1 MRSTSYVPARPRYGL
16 MDIVGLLFREL
27 LLMIVIFLVVFAI
40 GAAAVLTLKK
50 TYTARASLNAGV
62 GQEYVY
68 QPRVGIQQG
77 QGSAAPSLGEVAQA
91 EAAILNSREVRLR
104 AVRAVG
110 VAAFED
116 GKPTTDSMA
125 VREGNALK
133 AVDDGLTVSTA
144 PLRSVIDLSFES
156 EDAELS
162 ARVLNAVIEA
172 YLARRREV
180 FQDLSTPLI
189 QSQRE
194 AFEDELAIADAN
206 YERFLRTNDIGD
218 FASAKAALT
227 TTYQTVL
234 ADRLST
240 EAQLNQ
246 ANQRVRTLETQQRS
260 IPSEIV
266 LQQDLNVTAQDIIRQ
281 LRTERAQLLG
291 RYTADAQPVQDI
303 DARIA
308 EMEAHVAT
316 GTTVGPKEVRT
327 GPNTVWNEVENTRIN
342 AAAERD
348 ALAAR
353 LVSLQR
359 QLAELLQR
367 QARLSGI
374 ESHNATLLS
383 NREVLTA
390 NIRDF
395 QQRETQTRA
404 DNGLVAAG
412 ADNVRVIERAA
423 PPTRGSSLKAP
434 LMILAFLFAG
444 FTALCVGLLR
454 IFLRRGFVTP
464 TSAARTLQMPVL
476 AVAPMKAAKA

>member
-1 MRSTSYVPARPRYGL
+1 MRTTAYTTVRPRYGFL
-16 MDIVGLLFREL
+16 DVVGLLFREL
-27 LLMIVIFLVVFAI
+27 ILMIVIFLVVVAI
-40 GAAAVLTLKK
+40 GTAAVLMLKK
-50 TYTARASLNAGV
+50 TYTATASINVGV

-68 QPRVGIQQG
+68 QPRVGILQDR
-77 QGSAAPSLGEVAQA
+77 GSVPPTLGEVAQS

-104 AVRAVG
+104 AMRAVG
-110 VAAFED
+110 VAAFEE
-116 GKPTTDSMA
+116 GKPLKGSIA
-125 VREGNALK
+125 ARETHALK
-133 AVDDGLTVSTA
+133 AIEDGLGVATA
-144 PLRSVIDLSFES
+144 PLRGVIDLSYES
-156 EDAELS
+156 DNAELS
-162 ARVLNAVIEA
+162 ARVLNAIIDA

-180 FQDLSTPLI
+180 FQDVSAPLI

-194 AFEDELAIADAN
+194 AFEEELAVADAN

-246 ANQRVRTLETQQRS
+246 ANQRVRTLEAQQAS

-266 LQQDLNVTAQDIIRQ
+266 LQQDLNVSAQDLIRQ
-281 LRTERAQLLG
+281 ARTERAQLLG
-291 RYTADAQPVQDI
+291 RYTEDAQPVRDI

-308 EMEAHVAT
+308 ELEAYVAT

-327 GPNTVWNEVENTRIN
+327 GPNTVWNEIENTRIT

-353 LVSLQR
+353 LAALQR
-359 QLAELLQR
+359 QLDELLQR

-374 ESHNATLLS
+374 ESRNATLLS
-383 NREVLTA
+383 NRDVLTA

-423 PPTRGSSLKAP
+423 PPARGKSLKVP
-434 LMILAFLFAG
+434 LLALVILFAG

-464 TSAARTLQMPVL
+464 TSAGRTLQMPVL
-476 AVAPMKAAKA
+476 AVAPMKTAKA

>member
-16 MDIVGLLFREL
+16 LDIVGLLFREL
-27 LLMIVIFLVVFAI
+27 LLMVVVFLVVFAI

-50 TYTARASLNAGV
+50 TYTARASINAGV

-68 QPRVGIQQG
+68 QPRVGIG
-77 QGSAAPSLGEVAQA
+77 QDRGSAPPTLGEVAQS
-91 EAAILNSREVRLR
+91 EAAILTSREVRLR
-104 AVRAVG
+104 AVRALG
-110 VAAFED
+110 VEAFED
-116 GKPTTDSMA
+116 GRPSTDSIA
-125 VREGNALK
+125 IREGNALK
-133 AVDDGLTVSTA
+133 AIDDGLGVSTA
-144 PLRSVIDLSFES
+144 PLRGVIDLSYES
-156 EDAELS
+156 DDAELS
-162 ARVLNAVIEA
+162 AQVLNAVIDA

-180 FQDLSTPLI
+180 FQDLSAPLI

-194 AFEDELAIADAN
+194 AFEEELAVADAN

-218 FASAKAALT
+218 FASAKTALT

-246 ANQRVRTLETQQRS
+246 ANQRVRTLEAQQRS

-266 LQQDLNVTAQDIIRQ
+266 LQQDLNVTAQDLIRQ
-281 LRTERAQLLG
+281 ARTERAQLLG
-291 RYTADAQPVQDI
+291 RYTADAQPVLDI

-308 EMEAHVAT
+308 ELEAHVAT

-327 GPNTVWNEVENTRIN
+327 GPNTVWNEIENTRIN

-353 LVSLQR
+353 LTALQR
-359 QLAELLQR
+359 QLDELLQR

-374 ESHNATLLS
+374 ESRNATLLS
-383 NREVLTA
+383 NRDVLTA

-404 DNGLVAAG
+404 DNSLVAAG

-423 PPTRGSSLKAP
+423 PPSRGSSLKAP
-434 LMILAFLFAG
+434 LMVLAFLFAG

-454 IFLRRGFVTP
+454 IFMRRSFVTP
-464 TSAARTLQMPVL
+464 TSASRTLQMPVL